1 MSRKQTIIPLRMRS
15 PILPAK
21 PILLGPRISI
31 WPPVVLA
38 PMAGVTNYPYRKIC
52 KDHGAG
58 LCVSEMVSSR
68 GILEGSD
75 RTWKLAQF
83 GEGERPRSIQIFGCE
98 PKSMGES
105 ARRLRDELDVDHI

>member
-1 MSRKQTIIPLRMRS
+1 MVRMSRNLTTSPPLA
-15 PILPAK
+15 AK
-21 PILLGPRISI
+21 PIPLGKSI
-31 WPPVVLA
+31 AVWPPVVLA

-52 KDHGAG
+52 KDYGAG

-83 GEGERPRSIQIFGCE
+83 GKEEHPRSIQIFGCV
-98 PKSMGES
+98 PKDMAES
-105 ARRLRDELDVDHI
+105 